1 MKIST
6 NKEGKLLIDDIEKDV
21 KDLTVDFLEDVI
33 EKALISEVTFELEN
47 ESLPITQFFKKIEL
61 ETKEGSDLKTR
72 ISSIDKDIDRRNG
85 DIKSISE
92 YFTQD

>member
-33 EKALISEVTFELEN
+33 EKALINEVTFELEN

-61 ETKEGSDLKTR
+61 ETKEGSDLKIR
-72 ISSIDKDIDRRNG
+72 ISSIDKDIDSRNA